1 MGRGK
6 AEGTDPWNCQPFQT
20 PGINSPRNAFLLSLS
35 PLPPLDN
42 PSSSLFLSSAAPA
55 PLPPLPRPLPLFR
68 IHSPFSFDFLASSSF
83 LGDRRGGEG
92 RKHSQS
98 FSPFCDSISA
108 DIAPVS
114 LDSSIRSDEDAAD
127 EGNIFIRVVKKE
139 TERRREGGR
148 DERERKKKGEE
159 MEWLGAMREKERE
172 RERRGIYKASPW
184 HGQLISS
191 PRCLVISSSSFSP
204 FFLSPAR
211 IARSTISVLDQHAP
225 WCVHNVST
233 YVLEDQAIEDA
244 ADITDAVCK
253 KKR

>member
-35 PLPPLDN
+35 PLPPPSIIRLR
-42 PSSSLFLSSAAPA
+42 PSSSPLSSAAPA

-148 DERERKKKGEE
+148 EGREGEKEEGRGNGMVRGDERERKRKREE
-159 MEWLGAMREKERE
+159 RY
-172 RERRGIYKASPW
+172 I
-184 HGQLISS
+184 
-191 PRCLVISSSSFSP
+191 
-204 FFLSPAR
+204 
-211 IARSTISVLDQHAP
+211 
-225 WCVHNVST
+225 
-233 YVLEDQAIEDA
+233 
-244 ADITDAVCK
+244 
-253 KKR
+253 